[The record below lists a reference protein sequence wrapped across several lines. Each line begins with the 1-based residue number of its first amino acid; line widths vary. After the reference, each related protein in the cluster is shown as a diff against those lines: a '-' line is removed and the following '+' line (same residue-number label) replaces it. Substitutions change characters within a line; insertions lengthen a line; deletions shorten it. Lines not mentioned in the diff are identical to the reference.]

1 MIHTEVQKPAQV
13 QTGDPVPHP
22 SDLKKSA
29 SPKCPQPNFLLD
41 LCDNLRGQV
50 GTPFGHSNNDY
61 ADRGQGPPEGSFSQE
76 YSSICAAPPPLSN
89 KPRQPGD
96 TSGRFHTH
104 QLTSTQTSSQILAS
118 LMGTSSLG
126 QDRSLLKAINQ
137 PTKARPSELPATLP
151 GVCFSRA
158 NRKLKVTGS
167 SVHCCHVAAQT
178 WAGLSHHTAPNHPR
192 CH

>member
-1 MIHTEVQKPAQV
+1 MVWVCSSVTALFTATDSSSWHQDLSRTHSGFSRRRVTWLTKVPVLKRRDPAGDDTHTQVQNPAQV

-61 ADRGQGPPEGSFSQE
+61 ADRRQGPPEGSSSQE
-76 YSSICAAPPPLSN
+76 YSSIYAAPPPLSN

-96 TSGRFHTH
+96 TSGRFHMH
-104 QLTSTQTSSQILAS
+104 QLTFPLRTVPRFWPHSW
-118 LMGTSSLG
+118 
-126 QDRSLLKAINQ
+126 
-137 PTKARPSELPATLP
+137 E
-151 GVCFSRA
+151 
-158 NRKLKVTGS
+158 
-167 SVHCCHVAAQT
+167 
-178 WAGLSHHTAPNHPR
+178 HPR
-192 CH
+192 